1 MLLCTRC
8 KSPCQTNHRFCPE
21 CGYELTD
28 DTPAGSGGKD
38 PFIGVTIGKKFVLR
52 QLIGSGGMGNVYK
65 AEQKRVGRTVAVKIM
80 HRHLLEDE
88 RAVARFINEARAAS
102 QLNHPHSIS
111 VLDFGQTEAGLL
123 FMVMEYLRGKSLD
136 QVVEDEFPVP
146 FGRIAD
152 ILCQVMD
159 AVEAAHRLNIIHR
172 DLKPENVFLE
182 GTVGQDFV
190 KVLDF
195 GVAKIL
201 ERESGRTIT
210 TPGLVPGT
218 PEYMSPEQARGWPL
232 DARSDVYS
240 LGVILYEMLT
250 SSVPFKGGSAL
261 ETMMS
266 HVQDP
271 PPPPSERRADRNIPP
286 ALDSIVLWALAKEP
300 SERISSSAQFRDI
313 LSAWAEVSGIWPKKT
328 DTSEKPVAEQTNV
341 LMEFFGEEAIS
352 DQEVGEEEAQK
363 YEERGKLRLK
373 DTAFEVALQ
382 PGFEGRRDQYVRI
395 KEFLGQA
402 EQKVLCLHADTGMGK
417 ALLVEQA
424 ARRAESKDIEVVHC
438 HADTGWSRISLAP
451 IHRAISGCLDLPIK
465 DFKSIGA
472 VEHAATNLLGMDTAD
487 IPGLIDLMGIEGM
500 LTNLQDEERRRERA
514 VAFRNLARRAATYKP
529 LLLVFE
535 DLDLYDQPSR
545 DLVSFLVSDPG
556 EEAIKILVTHD
567 SSYEEDWP
575 VEVED
580 LEVPPLDESACRG
593 MLLAMFDK
601 DDPEQIARI
610 TEACCGNPLFLRQIA
625 FAEVFEEILSPP
637 DKVADLVAARM
648 ERLPQIERETLQW
661 MAMLNEPMDTEALAE
676 MVEVADEDLMEN
688 LVNKGFLKYGDK
700 AYSFVHRQI
709 SLVIFSS
716 IPAEFRRRQHQFIAE
731 HLRALKAPVTDVA
744 YHSYEAEDGPHAL
757 DELCRAGNW
766 AVRCLDYKGAVLW
779 YSRAMDI
786 VRKEWGKGRMEAFEL
801 DDLAVDLAHRMA
813 RALRASGDTITAR
826 GTLEETLSVAA
837 GKASSRAELRLELGR
852 IYRDM
857 GNLQRAARHLQ
868 LARSDLESVPPEGR
882 SLRWEVSRQL
892 ARVLGL
898 LGQRDAAG
906 KLIMESVQEEASEGD
921 PSWTAL
927 LESAVI
933 CYQVGL
939 PDRARGFLLD
949 SLQQAD
955 AERSIPGKM
964 KVLIRMAE
972 MHMNSKEWHMAEMRL
987 SQAID
992 LITSRKTGD
1001 RTQEV
1006 KLKISVAWLRR
1017 VQNNNVQA
1025 KELLENAL
1033 IMARSIDYKEG
1044 IERALSEMQAVE
1056 LAMNKQQG

>member
-8 KSPCQTNHRFCPE
+8 KSPCQENHRFCPE
-21 CGYELTD
+21 CGLEISD
-28 DTPAGSGGKD
+28 DTPGGGQGKD

-136 QVVEDEFPVP
+136 QVVEEEFPIP

-313 LSAWAEVSGIWPKKT
+313 LSAWAEVSGIWPKKS

-341 LMEFFGEEAIS
+341 LAEFFGEDAIAE
-352 DQEVGEEEAQK
+352 QEVGEHEAQK
-363 YEERGKLRLK
+363 VQERDQLRLK

-382 PGFEGRRDQYVRI
+382 PWIHGRRHQYARL
-395 KEFLGQA
+395 KEFLSEPTQR
-402 EQKVLCLHADTGMGK
+402 VLGVRASTGMGK
-417 ALLVEQA
+417 ASLVEQTV
-424 ARRAESKDIEVVHC
+424 SKAGRPDIDVVHC
-438 HADTGWSRISLAP
+438 LADTGWSRVSLAP
-451 IHRAISGCLDLPIK
+451 IHRAISACLSLPIK

-487 IPGLIDLMGIEGM
+487 IPGLIDLMGTEGM
-500 LTNLQDEERRRERA
+500 LTNLQDDGRRRERL

-529 LLLVFE
+529 LLLIFE
-535 DLDLYDQPSR
+535 DYDLYDQPSR
-545 DLVSFLVSDPG
+545 DLVSFLIEDPG
-556 EEAIKILVTHD
+556 DDELKILVTHED
-567 SSYEEDWP
+567 DYEVEWP
-575 VEVED
+575 VTVEY
-580 LEVPPLDESACRG
+580 LEVPPLEQDDTRG
-593 MLLAMFDK
+593 ILLAMFDRE
-601 DDPEQIARI
+601 DPEQIARI
-610 TEACCGNPLFLRQIA
+610 SEASGGNPLFLRQIA

-637 DKVADLVAARM
+637 DRVADLVAARM
-648 ERLPQIERETLQW
+648 ERLPQAERETLQW
-661 MAMLNEPMDTEALAE
+661 MAMVNEPMETETIAMMMPA
-676 MVEVADEDLMEN
+676 ANDDLLES
-688 LVNKGFLKYGDK
+688 LVNKGFLQYGDRL
-700 AYSFVHRQI
+700 YSFVHRQI
-709 SLVIFSS
+709 ALVIFSS
-716 IPAEFRRRQHQFIAE
+716 IPAEVRRRQHQVVAE
-731 HLRALKAPVTDVA
+731 QLRARKAPVTDVA

-779 YSRAMDI
+779 YSRAMEI

-813 RALRASGDTITAR
+813 RALRANGDTITAR

-852 IYRDM
+852 IYLDM

-868 LARSDLESVPPEGR
+868 LARSDLETAPAEVR
-882 SLRWEVSRQL
+882 SLKWEVSRQL

-898 LGQRDAAG
+898 LGQREDAG
-906 KLIMESVQEEASEGD
+906 RLIMESVAEESKNSKAS
-921 PSWTAL
+921 WAAL

-933 CYQVGL
+933 CYQIGL

-955 AERSIPGKM
+955 AERNVNGKM

-992 LITSRKTGD
+992 LITSQRTGD
-1001 RTQEV
+1001 RTLEV
-1006 KLKISVAWLRR
+1006 KLKISVGWLRR
-1017 VQNNNVQA
+1017 VQNNLDQA
-1025 KELLENAL
+1025 RQLLENAL
-1033 IMARSIDYKEG
+1033 EMARSISYHEG
-1044 IERALSEMQAVE
+1044 MKRANSELQAVE
-1056 LAMNKQQG
+1056 LAISKQG